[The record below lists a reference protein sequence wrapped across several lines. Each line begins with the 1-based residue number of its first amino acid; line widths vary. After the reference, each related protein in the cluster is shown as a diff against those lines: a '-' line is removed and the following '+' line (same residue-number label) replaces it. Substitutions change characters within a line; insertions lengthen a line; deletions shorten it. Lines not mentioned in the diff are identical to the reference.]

1 MSDIY
6 GKLFTKEEAEREF
19 GPVTFSL
26 QMNSGEVRNLIS
38 ASPEKIMFKFV
49 DDNLIVLNNNRQVIY
64 GTFDVQSTDVF
75 HNISASVLNDLL
87 LQGGQDITKFQM
99 RGEIFSIENGLTV
112 LEYSEPCP
120 PYC

>member
-1 MSDIY
+1 VSDIY